1 MNIPKRNSP
10 TVPNKL
16 EYVYA
21 QNDKEDH
28 TCIKLTCEK
37 FKDVIYKYGKV
48 GFAGIEIKKG
58 EMPLKFDY
66 TIMRNPNDFDL
77 LDNQEF
83 IDYIGDV
90 LVEIMDKQMK
100 EGTVVYE

>member
-1 MNIPKRNSP
+1 MNTPKRNSP
-10 TVPNKL
+10 TEQNKL
-16 EYVYA
+16 QYVYA
-21 QNDKEDH
+21 QNEKDDH
-28 TCIKLTCEK
+28 TCIKITDER

-48 GFAGIEIKKG
+48 GFAGKENKAG

-66 TIMRNPNDFDL
+66 TVMRNPNDLDL

-83 IDYIGDV
+83 VDYIGDI
-90 LVEIMDKQMK
+90 LVEIMDRQVK